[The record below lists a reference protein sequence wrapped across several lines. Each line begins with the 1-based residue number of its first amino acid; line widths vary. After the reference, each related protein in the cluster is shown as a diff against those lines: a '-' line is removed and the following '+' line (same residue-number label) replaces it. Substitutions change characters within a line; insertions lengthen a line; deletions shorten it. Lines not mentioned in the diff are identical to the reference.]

1 MINKYKEK
9 FMIWQLHNRKEII
22 IAVVA
27 FGIGAILLQY
37 RTLCLMN
44 LVDLLKKN
52 IVMVPV
58 VASVLVGTFTGVKY
72 IVNLTDTI
80 NANQAEI
87 QELKTMDVENIRRDM
102 KVLTDNVNTVIAKL
116 ERAEGTWE
124 MAENLYEV
132 LADKVR
138 QMEYDIKDLNREIN
152 YQDVSWRQPG

>member
-1 MINKYKEK
+1 
-9 FMIWQLHNRKEII
+9 
-22 IAVVA
+22 
-27 FGIGAILLQY
+27 
-37 RTLCLMN
+37 MN
-44 LVDLLKKN
+44 LADLLKKN

-87 QELKTMDVENIRRDM
+87 HELKTMELENINRD
-102 KVLTDNVNTVIAKL
+102 KKILTDSVNTVIAKL
-116 ERAEGTWE
+116 EIAEGTWD

-152 YQDVSWRQPG
+152 Y

>member
-1 MINKYKEK
+1 
-9 FMIWQLHNRKEII
+9 
-22 IAVVA
+22 
-27 FGIGAILLQY
+27 
-37 RTLCLMN
+37 MN

-80 NANQAEI
+80 NGNKEEI
-87 QELKTMDVENIRRDM
+87 AKIKTVELVNLQRDM
-102 KVLTDNVNTVIAKL
+102 AVLTDNVNTIIAKL

-152 YQDVSWRQPG
+152 Y